1 MPKET
6 LVMFDLFCVGLTL
19 LFFVVA
25 ALFVAGCE
33 ALEKEED

>member
-1 MPKET
+1 
-6 LVMFDLFCVGLTL
+6 MFDLLSVALTL

-25 ALFVAGCE
+25 ALFVRGCE